1 MTQMFICI
9 NISINNDVYM
19 EKQLKKSFKRL
30 SPIVSSTLIDAL
42 GGPTK
47 IASLCNLSRSCV
59 SQWKKNGITDPYVR
73 FLREKFK
80 DEPVMKCEEIR
91 NF

>member
-1 MTQMFICI
+1 MFIWI
-9 NISINNDVYM
+9 NIKVNIYVYA

-30 SPIVSSTLIDAL
+30 SPEVSNNLIDAL

-47 IASLCNLSRSCV
+47 IATLCNLSRSCV

-80 DEPVMKCEEIR
+80 DEVVMKCEEIR